1 MLNIIS
7 RAYLSKSASGPKKV
21 VDNLIKGLDILKY
34 PYVVNKRLDACE
46 RLWIHDDTVALARIN
61 KLNLNVKVI
70 VGPNLYVLP
79 RHIPAGIDLSKA
91 IYLHPSGWSRDFW
104 LHFRFNRCL
113 IETWATGIDM
123 EEFKP
128 SLKTKKFVLI
138 YFKQRSQ
145 AELFRIEKSL
155 KEKNIAYKVI
165 HYGSYQEQEYKK
177 LLEEARYV
185 VWLGRQESQG
195 IALQEALSTNTP
207 VLVCD
212 VDSVGHWVASQ
223 KEMAVFT
230 EAENNFTNTTSAPYF
245 DERCGIKIKDL
256 SAINGAIDQ
265 IERKLNDFQPRR
277 YVLENLNLKKQA
289 RDFLAVY
296 EKYFGLDFE
305 SGLKDKLI
313 HKGDWRNN
321 KFYFK
326 LYSDLKGVVKK
337 LLN

>member
-1 MLNIIS
+1 M
-7 RAYLSKSASGPKKV
+7 SKSASGPKKV

-61 KLNLNVKVI
+61 KLNSNVKVI
-70 VGPNLYVLP
+70 AGPNLYVVP
-79 RHIPAGIDLSKA
+79 RQVPQNIDLSK
-91 IYLHPSGWSRDFW
+91 IVYLQPSEWVKDFW
-104 LHFRFNRCL
+104 LHFGFNHCL
-113 IETWATGIDM
+113 IETWATGIDV

-165 HYGSYQEQEYKK
+165 HYGDYQEQEYKK
-177 LLEEARYV
+177 LLEEARYII
-185 VWLGRQESQG
+185 WLGRQESQG

-256 SAINGAIDQ
+256 SIINGAIDQ
-265 IERKLNDFQPRR
+265 MEKELATFHPRR
-277 YVLENLNLKKQA
+277 YILENLSLEKQA
-289 RDFLAVY
+289 KDLLLIY
-296 EKYFGLDFE
+296 EKYFGLTVE
-305 SGLKDKLI
+305 QGRRILI
-313 HKGDWRNN
+313 GKNGNWRNN
-321 KFYFK
+321 KLYFK
-326 LYSDLKGVVKK
+326 LYLNLKDLAKRF
-337 LLN
+337 LRR